1 MIIDDSEDDFDD
13 WMEQNVIELAAA
25 NGNYSQ
31 VKKLNKL
38 KTSHVYFL
46 AFYNLKRR

>member
-1 MIIDDSEDDFDD
+1 MIIDESVDDFDS
-13 WMEQNVIELAAA
+13 WMEENTIELAAA
-25 NGNYSQ
+25 NGIYSQ

>member
-13 WMEQNVIELAAA
+13 WMEQNTIELAAA

-31 VKKLNKL
+31 VKKLDNYL
-38 KTSHVYFL
+38 VSHVYFL
-46 AFYNLKRR
+46 AFYNLRRR